1 MSADE
6 ILATSDPM
14 TEKDTDTTTMYLS
27 ESTIMET
34 STNQDTIT
42 HYPTTHQHT
51 THYPTTHQPTTHY
64 TTTHHPTTH
73 YPTTHHPTTH
83 DSQTQDLQTH
93 DSQDE
98 EPTTMQYV
106 DLQMDMTTKKPS
118 GTIWK
123 HIGLLSVRVGRF
135 LNIIWKKR
143 PVKLLYQNLNKK
155 NYDEQKSVLF
165 IENSVG

>member
-6 ILATSDPM
+6 ILAASAPM
-14 TEKDTDTTTMYLS
+14 TEGAADTTTMSLS

-34 STNQDTIT
+34 LTNQD
-42 HYPTTHQHT
+42 PM

-64 TTTHHPTTH
+64 PNTH

-83 DSQTQDLQTH
+83 DSHTQEYQTH
-93 DSQDE
+93 DTQDE

-123 HIGLLSVRVGRF
+123 HMGLISVRVGRF
-135 LNIIWKKR
+135 LNII
-143 PVKLLYQNLNKK
+143 
-155 NYDEQKSVLF
+155 
-165 IENSVG
+165 